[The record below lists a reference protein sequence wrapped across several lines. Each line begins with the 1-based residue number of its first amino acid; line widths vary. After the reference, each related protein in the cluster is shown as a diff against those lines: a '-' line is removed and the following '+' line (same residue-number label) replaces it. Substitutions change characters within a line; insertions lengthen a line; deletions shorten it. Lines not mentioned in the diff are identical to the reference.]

1 MSGRRAIDHTDR
13 DLAGYGASVP
23 DAQWPNGARIA
34 VSFVLNY
41 EEGGEHTLLNGDAHS
56 EAFLT
61 EGGATA
67 GARPARNLGT
77 ESGYEYGS
85 HRGFWRILELFQEK
99 GITFTS
105 WAIGRA
111 VELNPQVVPAMQ
123 AAGCE
128 PASHSYR
135 WIDYFD
141 VPEEQERKHVQDTIK
156 AITEASNDSK
166 TPPIGWY
173 TGRQSLQ
180 TRRIVYEEY
189 EKRGLLDK
197 LYDNDAC
204 ESGQP
209 TTSRS

>member
-1 MSGRRAIDHTDR
+1 MPQTFDHASR
-13 DLAGYGASVP
+13 NLPGYGAAP
-23 DAQWPNGARIA
+23 PHPRWPNDARIA

-41 EEGGEHTLLNGDAHS
+41 EEGGEHTLVNGDAHA

-67 GARPARNLGT
+67 AGRAHRNLGT

-85 HRGFWRILELFQEK
+85 HRGFWRILALFK
-99 GITFTS
+99 KHGMVFTS

-123 AAGCE
+123 EAGCE
-128 PASHSYR
+128 VASHSYR

-141 VPEEQERKHVQDTIK
+141 MKEEEEREHVNKTID
-156 AITEASNDSK
+156 AITKAGGE
-166 TPPIGWY
+166 PPKGWY

-189 EKRGLLDK
+189 KKRGLVDK
-197 LYDNDAC
+197 LYDSDAC
-204 ESGQP
+204 EGQVVP
-209 TTSRS
+209 LIVVD